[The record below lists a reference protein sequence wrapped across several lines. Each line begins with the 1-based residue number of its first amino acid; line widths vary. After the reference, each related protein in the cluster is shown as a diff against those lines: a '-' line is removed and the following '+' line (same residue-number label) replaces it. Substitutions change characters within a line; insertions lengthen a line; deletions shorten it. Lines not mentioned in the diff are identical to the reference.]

1 MRTTMNI
8 FMDEAVDK
16 STSKLGPLERI
27 KARRELR
34 KHRRRIFSGAIL
46 DFRKTLTGDDVPPT
60 PDPDDDDDSD
70 TFWERIANIWQY
82 IVENQLIQKFA
93 KFVVDEVLPAIVKFI
108 AAIIP
113 IFAVL

>member
-1 MRTTMNI
+1 MGI
-8 FMDEAVDK
+8 FFDEAVDK
-16 STSKLGPLERI
+16 STGRMPVLERM

-34 KHRRRIFSGAIL
+34 KRRRRIFSGALL
-46 DFRKTLTGDDVPPT
+46 DFRATLTGDDVPPA
-60 PDPDDDDDSD
+60 PDPDDDEDSD
-70 TFWERIANIWQY
+70 TFWERIAAIWQY
-82 IVENQLIQKFA
+82 IVENQLLQKFA